1 MRLSPAAFGLFR
13 TVTPANGADSISV
26 SGCVDPTNPTS
37 TTTTTQTLPAGSTV
51 FVDFLTAGLD
61 PAKFGTDPT
70 IVDAHRDRKLYIQ
83 QGFGMHACLGASF
96 TPTALAAMLRVF
108 ARLENVTP
116 VGPRFKNEDGGED
129 YLQSRPITPALP
141 KEHTDGLGKL
151 PFKVFMKADGSDD
164 WPFPSTLKVRFDGFD
179 TAGLHVSH
187 QNWEGN
193 QGQLFKCD
201 MQEKEEEEG
210 NERKGGVWR
219 TAMGIFH

>member
-13 TVTPANGADSISV
+13 TVNPANGADSISV
-26 SGCVDPTNPTS
+26 PGCVDPSNPTS
-37 TTTTTQTLPAGSTV
+37 PTTTTQTLPAGSTI

-70 IVDAHRDRKLYIQ
+70 IVDPHRDRNLYIQ
-83 QGFGMHACLGASF
+83 QGFGMHACIGASF

-108 ARLENVTP
+108 ARLDGVTP
-116 VGPRFKNEDGGED
+116 VGQKFKNEDGGES
-129 YLQSRPITPALP
+129 YLQSRPISPALP
-141 KEHTDGLGKL
+141 KDARGGLGKL

-164 WPFPSTLKVRFDGFD
+164 WPFPSTLKVRFEGFN
-179 TAGLHVSH
+179 TAGMEISH
-187 QNWEGN
+187 HDWEGN

-201 MQEKEEEEG
+201 MEEKEEEEG
-210 NERKGGVWR
+210 QERKGGVWR